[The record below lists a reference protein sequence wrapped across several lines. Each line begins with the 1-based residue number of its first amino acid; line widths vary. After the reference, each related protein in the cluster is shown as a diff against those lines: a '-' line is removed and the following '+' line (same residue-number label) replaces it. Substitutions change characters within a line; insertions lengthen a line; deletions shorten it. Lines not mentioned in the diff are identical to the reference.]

1 MTEAEM
7 IILVKQALQT
17 MRDMGQTNTDIT
29 IEIRR
34 GEPRNVRFDIEVKP
48 SYPKSEV

>member
-7 IILVKQALQT
+7 IILVKQAMQT
-17 MRDMGQTNTDIT
+17 MRDLGQTNTDIT

-34 GEPRNVRFDIEVKP
+34 GEPRNVRFDIDVKP
-48 SYPKSEV
+48 KKN

>member
-7 IILVKQALQT
+7 VILVKRALQT

-29 IEIRR
+29 IEVRR
-34 GEPRNVRFDIEVKP
+34 GEPRNVRFDVEVKATP
-48 SYPKSEV
+48 PKNEV